1 MSEIVNQ
8 SLQKIAKGTG
18 IVFIGTI
25 IGMLLGFV
33 GRVILVRFTTQTE
46 YGIYCLAL
54 VVISIFATI
63 STLGLSEGS
72 TRYIA
77 YFRGKNEEGKAR
89 GVISSSIKIAIIASI
104 SLAVIS
110 FFISDFISVSVF
122 HTPALSTPL
131 KIFSIAIP
139 CTVLINVFIAIFR
152 GFDRVDARVYIQ
164 DILRPVLYLLFL
176 IAVVL
181 FGLSFLG
188 VVYAYVLSIAVTC
201 VAFVIYL
208 MKKYPLS
215 IRSGSSVTNPMTKEL
230 LFFSVPL
237 LAVSMLMMVMSWTD
251 TLMLGYFKTPD
262 VVGLY
267 NAALPLDQLLLVVIT
282 SLGFLYTPI
291 ISQLYGKN
299 QIEELK
305 RSYAISTKWCF
316 IGTLPIFF
324 VLFLFP
330 DVVLNLLFGSRYIG
344 AAVAL
349 QILALKSFFLN
360 VATGPNYHTLIAIGK
375 TKIIM
380 HTFLIGAVANII
392 LNIILIPPMGIVGA
406 AIASALAGVI
416 RVVPLSVKLY
426 QSSKMH
432 PLTRNYLKS
441 VIISIGIIFVIYII
455 AKNFLIVTFW
465 TLIVLFILF
474 LLIYALLLLLTKS
487 IDNEDIM
494 MLLAIEKRF
503 GMNLTFLKKVLK
515 KFI

>member
-18 IVFIGTI
+18 IIFIGTI

-33 GRVILVRFTTQTE
+33 GRIILVRYITQTE

-54 VVISIFATI
+54 VIISIFVTI
-63 STLGLSEGS
+63 STLGLQEGS

-77 YFRGKNEEGKAR
+77 YFRGKKEEGKVR

-110 FFISDFISVSVF
+110 FFISDFISISIF
-122 HTPALSTPL
+122 HTPALSTPI

-139 CTVLINVFIAIFR
+139 FTVLINVFIAIFR
-152 GFDRVDARVYIQ
+152 GFDRVDAKVYFN

-188 VVYAYVLSIAVTC
+188 VVYACVLSIAVTC
-201 VAFVIYL
+201 VVFVIY
-208 MKKYPLS
+208 MVKKSPLS
-215 IRSGSSVTNPMTKEL
+215 LRSGNSVTNPMTKEL

-267 NAALPLDQLLLVVIT
+267 NAALPLANLLTVVIV
-282 SLGFLYTPI
+282 SVGFLYIPI
-291 ISQLYGKN
+291 ISQVYGKN
-299 QIEELK
+299 QMEELK

-349 QILALKSFFLN
+349 QILAFGFIFNSYFG
-360 VATGPNYHTLIAIGK
+360 TNYHTLIAIGK
-375 TKIIM
+375 SKFIM
-380 HTFLIGAVANII
+380 YCHLASSVTNIS
-392 LNIILIPPMGIVGA
+392 LNLLLIPSFGIKGA
-406 AIASALAGVI
+406 AIASGVSFAGVTI
-416 RVVPLSVKLY
+416 LETIKLHR
-426 QSSKMH
+426 SSGLH
-432 PLTRNYLKS
+432 PFTKNYLKITVLS
-441 VIISIGIIFVIYII
+441 ILTILGFYVILKALPFISYLTILIFFPLFLIIYGSLIIF
-455 AKNFLIVTFW
+455 
-465 TLIVLFILF
+465 
-474 LLIYALLLLLTKS
+474 TKS
-487 IDNEDIM
+487 FDKEDIEI
-494 MLLAIEKRF
+494 LLEIEKKSNINLALIKKILKRF
-503 GMNLTFLKKVLK
+503 M
-515 KFI
+515 

>member
-33 GRVILVRFTTQTE
+33 SRIIIVRYITQSE

-54 VVISIFATI
+54 VIISIFATI
-63 STLGLSEGS
+63 STLGLQEGS

-77 YFRGKNEEGKAR
+77 YFRGKKEEGKVR

-104 SLAVIS
+104 SLASVS
-110 FFISDFISVSVF
+110 FFISDFISTSIF
-122 HTPALSTPL
+122 HTPALSTPI

-139 CTVLINVFIAIFR
+139 FTVLINVFISIFR
-152 GFDRVDARVYIQ
+152 GFDRVDARVYFQ
-164 DILRPVLYLLFL
+164 DIFRPVLYLLFL
-176 IAVVL
+176 IAVIL
-181 FGLSFLG
+181 FGLSFLS
-188 VVYAYVLSIAVTC
+188 VVYAYLASIAVTC
-201 VAFVIYL
+201 IAFVIYM
-208 MKKYPLS
+208 MKKPPLS
-215 IRSGSSVTNPMTKEL
+215 IGKNSVTNPMTKEL

-262 VVGLY
+262 VVGVY
-267 NAALPLDQLLLVVIT
+267 NAALPLAHLLPMVLT

-291 ISQLYGKN
+291 VSSLYGKN
-299 QIEELK
+299 QMEELG

-349 QILALKSFFLN
+349 QILAFGFFLN
-360 VATGPNYHTLIAIGK
+360 PATGPNYHTLIAMGK

-380 HTFLIGAVANII
+380 QTFLISGVINII
-392 LNIILIPPMGIVGA
+392 LNIALIPLLGIVGA
-406 AIASALAGVI
+406 AIASASALAI
-416 RVVPLSVKLY
+416 ATTMLSVKLY
-426 QSSKMH
+426 QFSRIH
-432 PLTRNYLKS
+432 PLTKNYLKP
-441 VIISIGIIFVIYII
+441 VIISIIVIFIIYIV
-455 AKNFLIVTFW
+455 AKNFLIFTFW
-465 TLIVLFILF
+465 TLLVLFVLF

-487 IDNEDIM
+487 FDNEDVMI
-494 MLLAIEKRF
+494 LLEIEKRS
-503 GMNLTFLKKVLK
+503 GMNLTFIKRFLK
-515 KFI
+515 KFM